1 MFDMRLVL
9 VVQPL
14 HGYSMASLFFSYSHV
29 DEQLRDRLEVHLAQL
44 KRDGL
49 IDAWHDR
56 RILAGSNLDDSISEQ
71 LEAADIVLLLV
82 SSDFINSDYCYS
94 REMARALERH
104 ARKEAHV
111 IPVILRAC
119 DWKSSPIGKLLAVP
133 TDARAVT
140 SWPNQ
145 DEALTDV
152 VKAIRKVANSVVSK
166 SAVVPSQ
173 IRSPQ
178 AASVA
183 APATPAAEPLPRS
196 SNMRLKKEFS
206 DFDRDEFI
214 TNTFDFMA
222 RFFQGSL
229 QELEARHPDFKG
241 RFERIDSR
249 KFTASIYKGGKAVA
263 QCTVALGAFGRS
275 TGEITYSDQVSTQ
288 TNSYNEALTVG
299 ADSQQLF
306 FKPMMSMMG
315 GSRDQQLSP
324 QGAAEYYWSR
334 LIQRLQS

>member
-1 MFDMRLVL
+1 
-9 VVQPL
+9 
-14 HGYSMASLFFSYSHV
+14 MASLFFSYSHA

-56 RILAGSNLDDSISEQ
+56 RILAGSNLDDSISDQ
-71 LEAADIVLLLV
+71 LETADIVLLLV

-119 DWKSSPIGKLLAVP
+119 DWTSSPIGKLLAVP

-145 DEALTDV
+145 DEALTDAA
-152 VKAIRKVANSVVSK
+152 KAIRKVVNSLPPK
-166 SAVVPSQ
+166 NTVVP
-173 IRSPQ
+173 
-178 AASVA
+178 
-183 APATPAAEPLPRS
+183 PATRLAPLASGTTATTAATPLPRS

-206 DFDRDEFI
+206 DFDCDEFI
-214 TNTFDFMA
+214 TNAFDFMA
-222 RFFQGSL
+222 QFFQGSL
-229 QELEARHPDFKG
+229 QELEARHPDFRG

-275 TGEITYSDQVSTQ
+275 TGEITYSDQVSTHS
-288 TNSYNEALTVG
+288 NSYNEALSVG

-315 GSRDQQLSP
+315 GSRDQQLSS

-334 LIQRLQS
+334 LIERLQG

>member
-1 MFDMRLVL
+1 
-9 VVQPL
+9 
-14 HGYSMASLFFSYSHV
+14 MASLFFSYSHV
-29 DEQLRDRLEVHLAQL
+29 DERLRDQLEIHLAQL

-56 RILAGSNLDDSISEQ
+56 RILAGSNLDDSINEQ
-71 LEAADIVLLLV
+71 LVAADIVLMLV
-82 SSDFINSDYCYS
+82 SPDFINSDYCYS
-94 REMARALERH
+94 REMALALERH
-104 ARKEAHV
+104 ARNEARV

-119 DWKSSPIGKLLAVP
+119 DWTSSPLGKLLALP
-133 TDARAVT
+133 TDGRAVT

-145 DEALTDV
+145 DEAFADV
-152 VKAIRKVANSVVSK
+152 AKAIRKVVNSPAPKNAVAPPTIRPAPAANS
-166 SAVVPSQ
+166 
-173 IRSPQ
+173 
-178 AASVA
+178 A
-183 APATPAAEPLPRS
+183 APAAAPEQLPRS
-196 SNMRLKKEFS
+196 SNLRLKKEFS

-214 TNTFDFMA
+214 TGTFDFMA
-222 RFFQGSL
+222 RYFQGSL

-275 TGEITYSDQVSTQ
+275 TGEITYSDQVSTS

-299 ADSQQLF
+299 VDSQQLF

-315 GSRDQQLSP
+315 GTRDQHLSP

-334 LIQRLQS
+334 LIERLQS